1 MAIPFV
7 LAVSF
12 LAQFVASGFKR
23 RETAVLL
30 FIAAGL
36 PLFFLVG
43 VSWPLEGIP
52 DSLRMASRI
61 VPSTSA
67 IDGLVRINQMGAS
80 LSRRLAR
87 LANVMGTGRR
97 LCVARGPGDGP
108 LEPGRRA

>member
-1 MAIPFV
+1 MAIPCV

-67 IDGLVRINQMGAS
+67 IDGLVRINQMTARACRDVSRDWLTLWGLAGA
-80 LSRRLAR
+80 LRCSRSW
-87 LANVMGTGRR
+87 
-97 LCVARGPGDGP
+97 
-108 LEPGRRA
+108 RRAS